1 MTISRPGTTNR
12 TRSAGTNPPWIRRGM
27 ALLLIGSLVAGC
39 ATSPTGRSQLQFF
52 PEAQMRSMGVDA
64 FEQMKAEQAT
74 IDDGALV
81 AYVDCVAGAIVPHV
95 PEGYGDNGWEVAI
108 FDDEA
113 VNAFAL
119 PGGKMGVYTGL
130 LEVAETPDQLATVIG
145 HEIAHVMAEHAN
157 ERMSTQFATTLG
169 LGALQ
174 VAAGDDPQRQ
184 ELMAVLG
191 LGAQVGIILPFSRLH
206 ESEADAIGLNLMA
219 RAGFDPRESVA
230 LWRNMARAGGA
241 APPEFLS
248 THPSRDTRIE
258 DLQKAMPRAMYFYE
272 QAREAGRVPGCERP
286 AMAGADTD

>member
-1 MTISRPGTTNR
+1 VR
-12 TRSAGTNPPWIRRGM
+12 ALA
-27 ALLLIGSLVAGC
+27 ALLIACLLTGC

-52 PEAQMRSMGVDA
+52 PDEQMRSMGVEA
-64 FEQMKAEQAT
+64 FDQMKSEQAT
-74 IDDGALV
+74 VDRGPLV
-81 AYVDCVAGAIVPHV
+81 DYVECVAGAIIPAV
-95 PEGYGDNGWEVAI
+95 PEGYGDNGWEVTV

-130 LEVAETPDQLATVIG
+130 LAVAENQHQLATVIG

-157 ERMSTQFATTLG
+157 ERMSTQFATTVG
-169 LGALQ
+169 LGALS
-174 VAAGDDPQRQ
+174 VAAGDDPERQ

-219 RAGFDPRESVA
+219 RAGFDPRQSVD
-230 LWRNMARAGGA
+230 LWRNMAKAGGA
-241 APPEFLS
+241 TPPAFLS

-258 DLQKAMPRAMYFYE
+258 DLQQAMPRALYFYE
-272 QAREAGRVPGCERP
+272 QAREAGRSPDCVRP
-286 AMAGADTD
+286 PAADADGAD

>member
-1 MTISRPGTTNR
+1 V
-12 TRSAGTNPPWIRRGM
+12 
-27 ALLLIGSLVAGC
+27 LLLVGLLLAGC

-52 PEAQMRSMGVDA
+52 PESQMRSMGVDA
-64 FEQMKAEQAT
+64 FEQMKADQDT
-74 IDDGALV
+74 VDDGPLAD
-81 AYVDCVAGAIVPHV
+81 YVNCVAGAIVPHV
-95 PEGYGDNGWEVAI
+95 PDGYGDNGWEVAV

-258 DLQKAMPRAMYFYE
+258 DLQQAMPRAMYFYE
-272 QAREAGRVPGCERP
+272 QAREAGRVPDCVRP
-286 AMAGADTD
+286 AMARADTD